1 MTQAADRMRTK
12 RQHFAAPGSSLDTI
26 VRFLAI
32 ALPAAVGVIA
42 AMMLITPLSPRGEVS
57 FLLDRNKVAV
67 AEDRLRVDNAMYRG
81 EDSNGRPFSLVAGEA
96 VQQSNAVPIVMME
109 DLTARMVLSEG
120 PAVLT
125 APRGTYAIDDEQVGI
140 PGVVQFTAS
149 DGYQFIARN
158 VTIDLPTRSLFG
170 DGQVSGQIPAGT
182 FSADSM
188 HANLETRTIS
198 LDGNARLNMTPGRL
212 RVPQEMQ

>member
-1 MTQAADRMRTK
+1 MTQAADRIRTE
-12 RQHFAAPGSSLDTI
+12 RQHIAAPGSTLDKI
-26 VRFLAI
+26 VRVLATG
-32 ALPAAVGVIA
+32 LPALVGVIA

-96 VQQSNAVPIVMME
+96 VQQSNAVPVVLMK

-120 PAVLT
+120 PALLS
-125 APRGTYAIDDEQVGI
+125 APRGTYAIDTEQVGI
-140 PGVVQFTAS
+140 PGVVQFTAA
-149 DGYQFIARN
+149 DGYQFLARN
-158 VTIDLPTRSLFG
+158 VTIDLPTRTMSG

-182 FSADSM
+182 FSADAM
-188 HANLETRTIS
+188 RADLESRTIS

-212 RVPQEMQ
+212 RVPEEMQ

>member
-1 MTQAADRMRTK
+1 MTQAADRIRTK
-12 RQHFAAPGSSLDTI
+12 RQHFAAPGSSLDKI
-26 VRFLAI
+26 VRFLAV
-32 ALPAAVGVIA
+32 ALPALVGVVA

-67 AEDRLRVDNAMYRG
+67 ADDRLRVDNAMYRG

-96 VQQSNAVPIVMME
+96 VQQSNAVPIVEME

-149 DGYQFIARN
+149 DGYEFLARN
-158 VTIDLPTRSLFG
+158 VTIDLPSRSLVG
-170 DGQVSGQIPAGT
+170 NGQVSGQIPAGT
-182 FSADSM
+182 FSANSM
-188 HANLETRTIS
+188 HADLESRTIS

-212 RVPQEMQ
+212 RVPEEMQ